1 MSLRECRVAAQPI
14 NWIND
19 DFRDLGAEITLEQC
33 LREMKDAGYAG
44 TELGHRFPSDKDEL
58 KALLFRHGL
67 SLASAWHST
76 FLAESPYELELEK
89 FVTHAEKLKHCGSD
103 VVIVCECTHAIHG
116 DGSKPLRF
124 HSGRDLLSDGQW
136 ARVYD
141 GLDKL
146 SARAA
151 QMGMKVAY
159 HHHMG
164 TVVQDRE
171 DVDRLM
177 QGTKQLSLLLDTGHI
192 TFAGDDALLMA
203 KAYAPRIAHVHTKN
217 VRPAVVSRARA
228 EGWSFERAVRE
239 GVYTVPG
246 DGGIDYRPI
255 IEVLAHA
262 GYRGWLVVEAEQD
275 PAKAN
280 PFLYAQQGRAY
291 LKQVAGV

>member
-1 MSLRECRVAAQPI
+1 
-14 NWIND
+14 
-19 DFRDLGAEITLEQC
+19 
-33 LREMKDAGYAG
+33 MKDAGYAG
-44 TELGHRFPSDKDEL
+44 TELGHRYPSDKGEL
-58 KALLFRHGL
+58 RALLFRHGL

-76 FLAESPYELELEK
+76 FLAENPYELELEK
-89 FVTHAEKLKHCGSD
+89 FLQHAQKLKHCGSD

-116 DGSKPLRF
+116 DGARPLRF

-146 SARAA
+146 SAHAA

-171 DVDRLM
+171 DIDRLM
-177 QGTKQLSLLLDTGHI
+177 KATSQLALLLDTGHI
-192 TFAGDDALLMA
+192 TFAGDDAVDLA
-203 KAYAPRIAHVHTKN
+203 RAYGARIAHVHTKN
-217 VRPAVVSRARA
+217 VRPSVVSRARA
-228 EGWSFERAVRE
+228 EGWSFERAVRA

-255 IEVLAHA
+255 VDVLAHA
-262 GYRGWLVVEAEQD
+262 RYRGWLVVEAEQD
-275 PAKAN
+275 PNKAN
-280 PFLYAQQGRAY
+280 PFVYAQKGRAY
-291 LKQVAGV
+291 LKEVAGV